1 MHYGLCGNGEF
12 VVPKNTHHPSHRR
25 GTEIPRGEAEV
36 RRGQILSHN
45 SIEQQ
50 HFLTEIFFPQ
60 GETNHV
66 GKGREFWRVEM
77 GGGGI

>member
-1 MHYGLCGNGEF
+1 MPYGVGENCEF
-12 VVPKNTHHPSHRR
+12 LVPKNTHISP
-25 GTEIPRGEAEV
+25 EIPGMEIPMGKAGV

-66 GKGREFWRVEM
+66 GK
-77 GGGGI
+77 